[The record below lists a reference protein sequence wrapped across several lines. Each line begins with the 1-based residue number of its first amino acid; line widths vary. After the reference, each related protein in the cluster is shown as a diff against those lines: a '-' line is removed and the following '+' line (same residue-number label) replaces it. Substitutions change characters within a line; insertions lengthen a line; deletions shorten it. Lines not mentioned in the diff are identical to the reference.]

1 LERTFQILVFVF
13 GSTFHGRISTFFK
26 VLRRDLTKT
35 KGEEDLKRMEYSLV
49 KSAKHST
56 RTLSL
61 VQNQVRFQKKKD
73 LANKYISIQGEEVNL
88 KKCTIFILF
97 WW

>member
-35 KGEEDLKRMEYSLV
+35 KGEEDPKRMEFGP
-49 KSAKHST
+49 KPGEIP
-56 RTLSL
+56 
-61 VQNQVRFQKKKD
+61 KKKRPC
-73 LANKYISIQGEEVNL
+73 KQVH
-88 KKCTIFILF
+88 
-97 WW
+97 

>member
-35 KGEEDLKRMEYSLV
+35 KGEEDPKRMEFGP
-49 KSAKHST
+49 KPGEIP
-56 RTLSL
+56 
-61 VQNQVRFQKKKD
+61 KKKD
-73 LANKYISIQGEEVNL
+73 LANKYISIQRGGGETQEMHHFY
-88 KKCTIFILF
+88 FILVVN
-97 WW
+97 